1 MELNNNIQ
9 LDASSEIDYNLHNTD
24 IESTRAVTVA
34 CNGKRFRILMEIA
47 KGCYGNCEGC
57 SLSAIDRKESQ
68 PSMDI
73 AMVKKVFDYFI
84 PIINSKKHIRT
95 SVVNFGVGDYLI
107 LKDEFLDEL
116 FRETNQFFNS
126 LNIPRNVLTVSTSLL
141 LNSEKMN
148 KKLEIMTRHLHA
160 NQFAFEVI
168 IDPFRLSKNL
178 DNYTNNLRDLNKK
191 FPFFDVV
198 INISDGLT
206 AEHAKEMVK
215 FVKNN
220 SVLNVDFQ
228 YAINNNNNYRVKID
242 KEKFDGFMNVFHD
255 ELGGE
260 MVDLSISQP
269 TNPLDGIVME
279 EIEKHADDILNERYF
294 IDEKGSIFPMGFALG
309 DIILDGRYDF
319 KPIGHIDT
327 PFNHITAKAEIVNYL
342 KSLFLK
348 NKVCH
353 TCEFNTKC
361 YGTGYGFYNNSS
373 TNKKECQ
380 NIGLSIFKKQP
391 H

>member
-1 MELNNNIQ
+1 MDLRNFENTQTDL
-9 LDASSEIDYNLHNTD
+9 STEIDYDLHSVS
-24 IESTRAVTVA
+24 IEETRKVTQQ

-57 SLSAIDRKESQ
+57 SLSAIDRKESN
-68 PSMDI
+68 PSMSI
-73 AMVKKVFDYFI
+73 EMIKKVFNYFT
-84 PIINSKKHIRT
+84 PIINAKQHIRT

-116 FRETNQFFNS
+116 FKETNIFFNT

-141 LNSEKMN
+141 LNAEKMN

-168 IDPFRLSKNL
+168 IDPFRLAKNRENYTENLKNL
-178 DNYTNNLRDLNKK
+178 NKT
-191 FPFFDVV
+191 FPFFDIV

-206 AEHAKEMVK
+206 AVHAQELVS
-215 FVKNN
+215 FVKENQ
-220 SVLNVDFQ
+220 VLNVDFQ
-228 YAINNNNNYRVKID
+228 YAINNTNDYRVKID
-242 KEKFDGFMNVFHD
+242 QDKFNDFMDVFHN

-260 MVDLSISQP
+260 MVDLSITQP
-269 TNPLDGIVME
+269 TNSLDGIIVE
-279 EIEKHADDILNERYF
+279 EMEKHADDILNERYF
-294 IDEKGSIFPMGFALG
+294 VDDKGAIFPMGFAFG
-309 DIILDGRYDF
+309 DIILDGRYGF
-319 KPIGHIDT
+319 KPIGHIDK
-327 PFNHITAKAEIVNYL
+327 PFNMVTAKAEIVTYL

-348 NKVCH
+348 NKVCQ

-361 YGTGYGFYNNSS
+361 YGTGYGFYNNFT

-380 NIGLSIFKKQP
+380 NLGLKMFQK
-391 H
+391 

>member
-1 MELNNNIQ
+1 MELKNIENNKINI
-9 LDASSEIDYNLHNTD
+9 SSEIDYDLYSTS
-24 IESTRAVTVA
+24 IESTREVTKQ

-57 SLSAIDRKESQ
+57 SLSAIDRKESN

-73 AMVKKVFDYFI
+73 TMIKKVFDYFV
-84 PIINSKKHIRT
+84 PIINAKKNIRT

-107 LKDEFLDEL
+107 LKDEFLDDL
-116 FRETNQFFNS
+116 FKETNIFFNT

-141 LNSEKMN
+141 MNSEKMN
-148 KKLEIMTRHLHA
+148 KKLEIMTKHLHP

-168 IDPFRLSKNL
+168 IDPFRLVKNRENYTKNL
-178 DNYTNNLRDLNKK
+178 KDLNKV

-206 AEHAKEMVK
+206 AEHAKELVS
-215 FVKNN
+215 FVKDN

-228 YAINNNNNYRVKID
+228 YAINNTNNYRVKID
-242 KEKFDGFMNVFHD
+242 QDKFDSFMNVFHD

-269 TNPLDGIVME
+269 NNSPDGLIIE
-279 EIEKHADDILNERYF
+279 EMEKHADDILNERYF
-294 IDEKGSIFPMGFALG
+294 IDDKGAIFPMGFAFG
-309 DIILDGRYDF
+309 DIILDGRYGF
-319 KPIGHIDT
+319 KPIGHIDM
-327 PFNHITAKAEIVNYL
+327 PFNNTTAKAEIVNYL
-342 KSLFLK
+342 KALFLK
-348 NKVCH
+348 NKVCQ
-353 TCEFNTKC
+353 TCEFNNKC
-361 YGTGYGFYNNSS
+361 YGTGYGFYNNFA

-380 NIGLSIFKKQP
+380 NLGLSIFKK
-391 H
+391 